1 MSVALPLSS
10 YSIHSSDLSLQEEAG
25 VRKIASFPQ
34 ASVVLMRAM
43 AWTHGSRNLAAEEQ
57 HAVFAALNVSEII
70 VCTEQGV

>member
-25 VRKIASFPQ
+25 VQKIASFPQ

-43 AWTHGSRNLAAEEQ
+43 AWTHRSGNLAAEEQ
-57 HAVFAALNVSEII
+57 HAALNVSEII